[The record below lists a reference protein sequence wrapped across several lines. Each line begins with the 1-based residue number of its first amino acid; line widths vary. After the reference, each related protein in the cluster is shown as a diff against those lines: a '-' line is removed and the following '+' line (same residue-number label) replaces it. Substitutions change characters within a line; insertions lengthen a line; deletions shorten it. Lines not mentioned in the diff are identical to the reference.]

1 MRNAAFAWL
10 ELYRAMLNYHRNR
23 NSYNCMD
30 VLFEPCESSDP
41 PTLRYDLT
49 SRRVTVGL
57 TMIQRP
63 VKWCLNLFP
72 LFLFLSSPLL
82 LLAVILS
89 SILTS
94 LLTDPL
100 PLSPSISLFRYARVS
115 YFLPVPISLKC
126 QAHEQSEI
134 RRYKRRCPL
143 YYVCFI

>member
-1 MRNAAFAWL
+1 MGNLFSLETFLTHRGERNAAFAWL

-94 LLTDPL
+94 LFTDPL
-100 PLSPSISLFRYARVS
+100 SLSLSLSASFGTFVCRI
-115 YFLPVPISLKC
+115 FSL
-126 QAHEQSEI
+126 S
-134 RRYKRRCPL
+134 L
-143 YYVCFI
+143 SL